1 MSMLPPPNPVPDHVP
16 GLAAGS
22 VAPTGSNLISASWS
36 ALKHDKELVM
46 LPVIGGVMALL
57 AALPVLVV
65 GLVVPAD
72 ASWVVFVVGVLMA
85 LLIAVVS
92 TFFAVALAAGAH
104 ERMGGGSPTV
114 KSAMAVAWK
123 RKKGVVGWALLSVTV
138 GLLLQAVQEKVKAAG
153 PILSAVGDLAW
164 TVASFFAI
172 PIIAANDCG
181 PIEALKL
188 STKTFKSRWSSAV
201 RVELRL
207 MLYVIGMV
215 VLLAIGI
222 VVAVLLGNLA
232 TVLGIVVGV
241 LVVAAFLIA
250 MLVMGALKS
259 YSRVALYR
267 YASGLPTPGFATGV
281 LEAAVRPTGR

>member
-1 MSMLPPPNPVPDHVP
+1 
-16 GLAAGS
+16 
-22 VAPTGSNLISASWS
+22 
-36 ALKHDKELVM
+36 M